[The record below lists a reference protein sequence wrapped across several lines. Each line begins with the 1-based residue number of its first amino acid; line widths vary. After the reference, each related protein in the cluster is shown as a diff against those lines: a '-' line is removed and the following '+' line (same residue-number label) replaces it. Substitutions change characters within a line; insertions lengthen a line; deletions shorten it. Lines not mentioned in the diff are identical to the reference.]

1 MENRNNQKIIIIGG
15 PTATGKSKVALIVAE
30 KMDGEIISGDSRQ
43 FFKEITI
50 GTDKVPDSYRKRVPH
65 HLIDIFSLKEK
76 IDVFKF
82 IEMTIEKTKEII
94 SRDKI
99 PIIVGGSGLY
109 LRSLIEG
116 IFYIPEDVKEK
127 QEEIRKELEKLKTS
141 ALYEK
146 LKEIDPEASEKIHRN
161 DRRRIRRAIE
171 VYYLT
176 GKKISEWQKSQSKIS
191 LSEIGKIFYFILFR
205 KRELLYERINERVDR
220 MFEKGWIEEVK
231 NLIEKSYEKFI
242 MEKAP
247 IGYREIVEYIKKD
260 GDIEELKNK
269 IKKKTREYARKQLTW
284 FKKEKGIW
292 LEVKD
297 EEKTAEEIIKIV
309 EEGKCL

>member
-1 MENRNNQKIIIIGG
+1 MADQKSQKIIIIGG
-15 PTATGKSKVALIVAE
+15 PTAVGKSKVAFIIAE
-30 KMDGEIISGDSRQ
+30 KINGEVISGDSRQ
-43 FFKEITI
+43 FFKEINV
-50 GTDKVPDSYRKRVPH
+50 GTDKVPENYRRKVPH

-94 SRDKI
+94 SRNKI
-99 PIIVGGSGLY
+99 PIIAGGSGLY

-116 IFYIPEDVKEK
+116 IFYIPEEVKEK
-127 QEEIRKELEKLKTS
+127 QNEIRNELEKLKTFI
-141 ALYEK
+141 LYEK
-146 LKEIDPEASEKIHRN
+146 LKEIDPETSERIHRN

-176 GKKISEWQKSQSKIS
+176 GKKMSQWQKSQSKIS
-191 LSEIGKIFYFILFR
+191 LSEVGKIFYFILFR
-205 KRELLYERINERVDR
+205 KREILYERINKRVDR

-247 IGYREIVEYIKKD
+247 IGYREIVEYIKKN
-260 GDIEELKNK
+260 GGIEELKKK
-269 IKKKTREYARKQLTW
+269 IKKKTREYARKQLIW
-284 FKKEKGIW
+284 FKKERGVW
-292 LEVKD
+292 MEVEN
-297 EEKTAEEIIKIV
+297 EEKTAEEIIRIV
-309 EEGKCL
+309 KEGKCS